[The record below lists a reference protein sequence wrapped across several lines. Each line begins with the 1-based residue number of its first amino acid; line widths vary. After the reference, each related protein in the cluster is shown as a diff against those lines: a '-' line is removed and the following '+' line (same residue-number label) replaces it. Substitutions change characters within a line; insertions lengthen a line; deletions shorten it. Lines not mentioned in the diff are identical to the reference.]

1 MFGAFFAIKYPDGN
15 TDVYKKQTLVNVFRI
30 LFSQLSENNT
40 LLENM
45 PANESYIYGT
55 KLGNK
60 LYRVVKDGIY
70 QNPIDMIDNPDK

>member
-1 MFGAFFAIKYPDGN
+1 
-15 TDVYKKQTLVNVFRI
+15 
-30 LFSQLSENNT
+30 LSENNT